1 MASKRWNIFAREL
14 EDILAAHGFR
24 LTHLDD
30 RANIY
35 SRKVS
40 RLRDSLNKP
49 KSFPVLNTE
58 EMERVAVAFSLTDDE
73 MLRLHAAI
81 LSTAIEEALMDRID
95 QDAALLAAEEI
106 FPVIVN
112 AMYTHGKN
120 RFGFTSKDQ

>member
-35 SRKVS
+35 PRKVS
-40 RLRDSLNKP
+40 RLRASLKNP

-58 EMERVAVAFSLTDDE
+58 EMEGVAVAFGLNEDE
-73 MLRLHAAI
+73 MLRLHAAM
-81 LSTAIEEALMDRID
+81 LSASVEQTLMDRID
-95 QDAALLAAEEI
+95 KEAALLATEEI
-106 FPVIVN
+106 FSVLVH
-112 AMYTHGKN
+112 AMRTYGTQ
-120 RFGFTSKDQ
+120 RFGFVAKRQ

>member
-40 RLRDSLNKP
+40 RLRASLNNP

-58 EMERVAVAFSLTDDE
+58 EMESVAVAFSLSEDE
-73 MLRLHAAI
+73 MLRLHAAM
-81 LSTAIEEALMDRID
+81 LTAAAEEALMDRID
-95 QDAALLAAEEI
+95 QEAALLAAEEI
-106 FPVIVN
+106 FLVLVN
-112 AMYTHGKN
+112 AMRTHGKP
-120 RFGFTSKDQ
+120 RFGFISKGQ